1 VSTSPGQGDIT
12 VMEADVTDPAALVRK
27 HGATVDYDW
36 TLVDCYWINNGLIMD
51 WSLVNNYWI
60 LNTSE
65 YTIDYYYDDW
75 WLFSL
80 LIHCYWWWLT
90 TNHSH
95 VLMSVYK
102 KQIMETFQL
111 WTFSHSGH
119 TSFFTWCFAAA
130 NAVKGQPR
138 CWGQALW
145 LLASPGCCVLP
156 GEPIWW
162 APGEGDDGCFLII
175 QLTGNKR
182 IFNSWLGFSVFFD
195 WMVMWKQLLAT

>member
-1 VSTSPGQGDIT
+1 
-12 VMEADVTDPAALVRK
+12 M
-27 HGATVDYDW
+27 
-36 TLVDCYWINNGLIMD
+36 
-51 WSLVNNYWI
+51 
-60 LNTSE
+60 
-65 YTIDYYYDDW
+65 
-75 WLFSL
+75 
-80 LIHCYWWWLT
+80 YWW
-90 TNHSH
+90 
-95 VLMSVYK
+95 VFIK
-102 KQIMETFQL
+102 KNMETFQL

-130 NAVKGQPR
+130 NAAKGQPR

-182 IFNSWLGFSVFFD
+182 IFNISKWFIDDCFLIIHLGSQFFLIGWWCGNNSWQLKSVRPCSIG
-195 WMVMWKQLLAT
+195 VLLWRRHIQRLRSSHGRIMH